1 MGERHGAESSH
12 FRRKRVVF
20 RHPPRATLADMPPDP
35 PAPTAPPPPAPNVAC
50 RILRRSDAKS
60 DKQRGEEAGDH
71 PDVLVAKLAARQWGV
86 VAAGELEACGLSPT
100 EIRTRVRRGFLH
112 RMHHGVYVVG
122 HAFPPLEAC
131 FLAAVKA
138 CGPGA
143 VLSHHAAAA
152 HLELLPWSDRAVEVT
167 IRDTTP
173 RTRPGV
179 AVHRTT
185 RLDRADVTRHR
196 GIPTTTPARTVV
208 DLAANA
214 TTRRLRRAVRE
225 AQGRHGT
232 TIPQILRALERAGR
246 RRGAR
251 RLLKIIANGPAP
263 TRSVLEDIV
272 LDLLLSAGFAHPDV
286 NTPLRLAGRTVVPDF
301 RWPAQRLVVE
311 ADGARWHD
319 GEIATE
325 EDAERQALLEAHG
338 HRVLRVTWR
347 QAVTRR
353 AQTVA
358 RVAQAGAPTRHT
370 LGIR

>member
-1 MGERHGAESSH
+1 ML
-12 FRRKRVVF
+12 
-20 RHPPRATLADMPPDP
+20 LA
-35 PAPTAPPPPAPNVAC
+35 
-50 RILRRSDAKS
+50 RI
-60 DKQRGEEAGDH
+60 
-71 PDVLVAKLAARQWGV
+71 AARQWGV
-86 VAAGELEACGLSPT
+86 VSMEDLAACGLSKKAVMGR
-100 EIRTRVRRGFLH
+100 ERTGRLH
-112 RMHHGVYVVG
+112 RLHRGVYVVG

-152 HLELLPWSDRAVEVT
+152 HLGLLPWPDRPVEVT

-173 RTRPGV
+173 RSRPGLR
-179 AVHRTT
+179 VHRTT
-185 RLDRADVTRHR
+185 RLVRADVTRHR

-214 TTRRLRRAVRE
+214 KTRRLRRAVRE
-225 AQGRHGT
+225 AQARHGT
-232 TIPQILRALERAGR
+232 TIAQILRALERAGR

-263 TRSVLEDIV
+263 TRSVLEDTV

-286 NTPLRLAGRTVVPDF
+286 NRPLRRSGRKVIPDF
-301 RWPAQRLVVE
+301 RWPARRLVVE
-311 ADGARWHD
+311 ADGARWHE
-319 GEIATE
+319 GEIARE
-325 EDAERQALLEAHG
+325 DDAERQAILEAHG
-338 HRVLRVTWR
+338 DRVLRVTWR

-358 RVAQAGAPTRHT
+358 RIAQAGAPMRHT
-370 LGIR
+370 LGAR